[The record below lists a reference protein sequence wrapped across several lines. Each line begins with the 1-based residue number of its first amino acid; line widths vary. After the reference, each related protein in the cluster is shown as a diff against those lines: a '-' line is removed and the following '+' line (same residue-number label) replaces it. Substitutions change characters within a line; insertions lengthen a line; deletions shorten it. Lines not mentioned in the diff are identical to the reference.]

1 MTGAII
7 CGLLFGV
14 TGCRSSDKPTVA
26 IRGDRSD
33 QVSSF
38 AVDEISGML
47 GRDYIVK
54 GDGEDGAADWAID
67 LAVDET
73 MEAFSFSVRS
83 LGGAETGRSRI
94 ELRGPDPTCVLHATY
109 TMLEKAGVT
118 FDITGPILPQK
129 IDLENLA
136 GFFRLV
142 QPAVSR
148 RGIRQHINFAMDIS
162 SYPLEEAK
170 SYIRNLARLRMNSL
184 TLHSYPGQWY
194 PYPLDGGKSLAGN
207 FFYGQRHDIPDD
219 PVVKNTVRNTNVY
232 CIPEIEAFYD
242 QPEEKSR
249 RAMEWLGAVIAEAK
263 RVGLAVNFSLE
274 LRDNDMDRSLEMCGS
289 VLEHYP
295 MIDGLEL
302 ISQEDI
308 ENPVREIEHN
318 TKVIQA
324 LREKR
329 EGKRGLE
336 YAVGIYSTNV
346 PDLKPGFELMRRI
359 VPPGIHLTVL
369 PAHGARV
376 AVKNLE
382 AIPVTAEDLA
392 RTMIYS
398 WVEFDGLMYL
408 QQNPVE
414 GIRLMIEEGKR
425 LLGDVAL
432 YGVCWNHW
440 RTAENRT
447 SIRYASLAGIEGPL
461 DPGLFYRRYGEVLGI
476 GSIDRYV
483 SAMGALD
490 EADNDARNNLF
501 NIGFCYGGY
510 WGRNPGLANYGRY
523 PKENIDASVRNF
535 ESVLGSLEDC
545 LRATSTAQGKRYLE
559 FLANRISCTLL
570 HIRSFGKMAE
580 LQPLF
585 KNKAPES
592 FTEEDH
598 RHIREVCDDA
608 LALQNEYLKLHARMI
623 EDRGCEGTL
632 MSYYYSVPRLLKQ
645 IRKAYGGEG
654 DGPAPLPKTS
664 DAPPAPEETKKKTA
678 GPSQT
683 PALPIHPVKIL
694 FGFGHAGEAHVR
706 GIPPELGPGPDGGVP
721 QQDGLGQRARV
732 IEIRSG
738 RWPALAGRDPFLD
751 MPDGTGKRFGG
762 PDIIPH
768 AFFRYDAKSVGAVRP
783 AEDLPLVPDVQSP
796 AEGVSHPYPV
806 RKLFRPGRHQATV
819 IPGQG

>member
-1 MTGAII
+1 MTGAVI

-14 TGCRSSDKPTVA
+14 TGCRSGRKQRVEVLGGLSD
-26 IRGDRSD
+26 S
-33 QVSSF
+33 VSSF
-38 AVDEISGML
+38 AVQEISSL
-47 GRDYIVK
+47 LDRDYDLIA
-54 GDGEDGAADWAID
+54 DSHADWTID
-67 LAVDET
+67 LAVDKT

-83 LGGAETGRSRI
+83 LAGAGTRRSRV
-94 ELRGPDPTCVLHATY
+94 ELRGPDPTCVLHAAY

-142 QPAVSR
+142 RPAVSR

-194 PYPLDGGKSLAGN
+194 PFPLDGGKSLAGN

-219 PVVKNTVRNTNVY
+219 PVVKSAVRNTTVY

-274 LRDNDMDRSLEMCGS
+274 LRDNDMDRSLETCGS

-336 YAVGIYSTNV
+336 YAVGIYSTTV

-425 LLGDVAL
+425 LLGDAAL

-461 DPGLFYRRYGEVLGI
+461 DPSLFYRRYGEALGI

-535 ESVLGSLEDC
+535 ESVLGNLEDC

-585 KNKAPES
+585 KDKAPES
-592 FTEEDH
+592 FTEEEDR
-598 RHIREVCDDA
+598 RHIREVCDEA

-632 MSYYYSVPRLLKQ
+632 ISYYYSVPRLLKQ

-664 DAPPAPEETKKKTA
+664 DAPPAPEETKKKAA

-806 RKLFRPGRHQATV
+806 GKLFRPGRHQATV

>member
-1 MTGAII
+1 VKTARILDGRPDLKPGENDDMTFSDCAPRRILSVHLQKAPFTVQRMGRGSA
-7 CGLLFGV
+7 LLTPV
-14 TGCRSSDKPTVA
+14 TGRKYSIRVMSETNPCKPKSGWVLRKRRRGPLGSLAAPPPPFRGIPARLFAAGLMACLAAAGTACRSSDKPTVT
-26 IRGDRSD
+26 IRGNRTDPI
-33 QVSSF
+33 SSF

-47 GRDYIVK
+47 GRDYVVK
-54 GDGEDGAADWAID
+54 KGGEDDAVDWTID

-73 MEAFSFSVRS
+73 MEAFSFSIRS
-83 LGGAETGRSRI
+83 LGGAETGRPRI
-94 ELRGPDPTCVLHATY
+94 ELRGPDPTCVLHAAY

-136 GFFRLV
+136 GFSRLV
-142 QPAVSR
+142 RPAVNR

-194 PYPLDGGKSLAGN
+194 PYPLDGGRSLAGN

-219 PVVKNTVRNTNVY
+219 PVVKNAVRNRKVY

-249 RAMEWLGAVIAEAK
+249 RAMEWLRAVIAEAK

-274 LRDNDMDRSLEMCGS
+274 LRTDDMDRSLETCAS

-318 TKVIQA
+318 MKVIQV

-329 EGKRGLE
+329 EGKRDLE
-336 YAVGIYSTNV
+336 YAVGIYSTTIQ
-346 PDLKPGFELMRRI
+346 DLKPGYEFMRRI
-359 VPPGIHLTVL
+359 VPPDVHLTVM

-376 AVKNLE
+376 AVNNLE

-392 RTMIYS
+392 QTVIYS

-414 GIRLMIEEGKR
+414 GIRRMIEEGKR
-425 LLGDVAL
+425 LLGDAPL
-432 YGVCWNHW
+432 YGVGWNHW

-447 SIRYASLAGIEGPL
+447 SIRYASLASIEGPL
-461 DPGLFYRRYGEVLGI
+461 DPVLFYRRYGETLGI
-476 GSIDRYV
+476 GSIDTYV
-483 SAMGALD
+483 SAMEALD

-510 WGRNPGLANYGRY
+510 WSLKEGLANYGRY
-523 PKENIDASVRNF
+523 QKEKTKASVLKF

-559 FLANRISCTLL
+559 FLSNRISCTLL

-585 KNKAPES
+585 KDKTPES
-592 FTEEDH
+592 FTGED
-598 RHIREVCDDA
+598 RRRIREVCDDA
-608 LALQNEYLKLHARMI
+608 LALQNEYIKLHARMI

-664 DAPPAPEETKKKTA
+664 DAPPAPEETKKKK
-678 GPSQT
+678 
-683 PALPIHPVKIL
+683 VKN
-694 FGFGHAGEAHVR
+694 
-706 GIPPELGPGPDGGVP
+706 
-721 QQDGLGQRARV
+721 
-732 IEIRSG
+732 SG
-738 RWPALAGRDPFLD
+738 
-751 MPDGTGKRFGG
+751 
-762 PDIIPH
+762 
-768 AFFRYDAKSVGAVRP
+768 
-783 AEDLPLVPDVQSP
+783 
-796 AEGVSHPYPV
+796 
-806 RKLFRPGRHQATV
+806 
-819 IPGQG
+819 

>member
-1 MTGAII
+1 LFAA
-7 CGLLFGV
+7 GLIVCLASAG
-14 TGCRSSDKPTVA
+14 TGCRFSEKPTVT
-26 IRGDRSD
+26 IRGDRAD

-47 GRDYIVK
+47 GRDYVVK
-54 GDGEDGAADWAID
+54 RSGKDHATDWTID

-83 LGGAETGRSRI
+83 FVGEEIGRPRI
-94 ELRGPDPTCVLHATY
+94 ELRGPDPTCVLHAAY
-109 TMLEKAGVT
+109 TMLEKTDVT
-118 FDITGPILPQK
+118 FDVTGPILPQK
-129 IDLENLA
+129 IDLEKVL
-136 GFFRLV
+136 GFSRLV
-142 QPAVSR
+142 RPAFSR

-170 SYIRNLARLRMNSL
+170 AYIRNLARLRMNSL
-184 TLHSYPGQWY
+184 TLHSYPAQWY
-194 PYPLDGGKSLAGN
+194 PYSLDGGKPLAGN

-219 PVVKNTVRNTNVY
+219 PVVKNAVRNTKVY

-249 RAMEWLGAVIAEAK
+249 QAMEWLGALIAEAK

-274 LRDNDMDRSLEMCGS
+274 LRDNDMDRSLETCGS

-308 ENPVREIEHN
+308 ENPVREIEHD

-324 LREKR
+324 LREKWQGER
-329 EGKRGLE
+329 DPE
-336 YAVGIYSTNV
+336 YAIGIYSTTIQ
-346 PDLKPGFELMRRI
+346 DLKPGYEFMRGI
-359 VPPGIHLTVL
+359 APPGIHLTVM
-369 PAHGARV
+369 PAHGARA

-425 LLGDVAL
+425 LLGDAPL

-447 SIRYASLAGIEGPL
+447 SIRYASLASIEGPL
-461 DPGLFYRRYGEVLGI
+461 DPGLFYRRYGKALGI
-476 GSIDRYV
+476 GSIDTYV
-483 SAMGALD
+483 SAMGDLD

-510 WGRNPGLANYGRY
+510 WDLKGGLANYGRY
-523 PKENIDASVRNF
+523 QNDKIEASVRKF
-535 ESVLGSLEDC
+535 KAVFGSLEDC
-545 LRATSTAQGKRYLE
+545 FQATSAPQGRRYLE
-559 FLANRISCTLL
+559 FLLNRISFTLL
-570 HIRSFGKMAE
+570 HLRSFEKMAG

-585 KNKAPES
+585 KDKAPES
-592 FTEEDH
+592 FTEED
-598 RHIREVCDDA
+598 RRRIREVCDSA
-608 LALQNEYLKLHARMI
+608 LALQNEDLRLHARMI

-632 MSYYYSVPRLLKQ
+632 ISYYYSAPHLLKQ
-645 IRKAYGGEG
+645 LRKAYGGEG

-664 DAPPAPEETKKKTA
+664 DTPPAPQEKRKK
-678 GPSQT
+678 S
-683 PALPIHPVKIL
+683 
-694 FGFGHAGEAHVR
+694 
-706 GIPPELGPGPDGGVP
+706 
-721 QQDGLGQRARV
+721 
-732 IEIRSG
+732 
-738 RWPALAGRDPFLD
+738 
-751 MPDGTGKRFGG
+751 KRN
-762 PDIIPH
+762 
-768 AFFRYDAKSVGAVRP
+768 R
-783 AEDLPLVPDVQSP
+783 
-796 AEGVSHPYPV
+796 
-806 RKLFRPGRHQATV
+806 
-819 IPGQG
+819 